1 MSSSRRLLSNAFD
14 SQFLRAGFSLVEVM
28 ITLVIVAVL
37 ALVALPAFQK
47 QIAKGRRAD
56 AIGALSTIVQA
67 QERLRSNRG
76 SYASTMEDA
85 ELAKLAFTNNL
96 TPKRHY
102 QLSLVGLGN
111 PPDFTFGFIARAA
124 VSSDSPQT
132 YDSDCATMFIQLRG
146 GNMTYGATDSA
157 GSDSSRKCWPR

>member
-1 MSSSRRLLSNAFD
+1 MSSNRCMSRNVCR
-14 SQFLRAGFSLVEVM
+14 SQFMQAGFSLVEVM
-28 ITLVIVAVL
+28 ITVVIVAVL
-37 ALVALPAFQK
+37 AMVALPVFQK

-85 ELAKLAFTNNL
+85 ELAKLAFANNL

-124 VSSDSPQT
+124 VSSDSPQAN
-132 YDSDCATMFIQLRG
+132 DSDCATMFIQLRG
-146 GNMTYGATDSA
+146 GNMSYGATDSA